1 MTKARSANREEF
13 KETTDLINKVFR
25 ISRNHKPT
33 MVEEFPLL
41 LNEDNIDNMIV
52 ISKDRKIVSDVN
64 YVIQKVSI
72 QGKRIN
78 VAAIGAVCTDPGHE
92 GKRYS
97 STILD
102 HVESKMFTDGVDLV
116 TISGTRSLY
125 TRRNCSRIKSFYK
138 YTMYPSNVNINLEI
152 EDFNEDDL
160 DKMINLYN
168 QNSTRFIRTKDEF
181 KKLLYAAT
189 IPWGNF
195 EYKRLVIKKD
205 REVVGYII
213 FRIINEGSRI
223 GKVLEMEVDTK
234 YSAYVLKHVSNKYE
248 LENIEHYVHI
258 KNSKNQFEGYDK
270 RELDYLDG
278 TLKIINYE
286 QLCEKLRTYFNQYI
300 EDNILSNIQFKQND
314 GKYSIKYKDEE
325 ELVISDVD
333 KLNKL
338 FFGYSEDDYKDL
350 SHLNNICSFAK
361 KVFPIDFVWTSNLNY
376 Q

>member
-1 MTKARSANREEF
+1 MTKPRSANREEF

-25 ISRNHKPT
+25 VSRNHKPT

-41 LNEDNIDNMIV
+41 LNEDNVDNMIV
-52 ISKDRKIVSDVN
+52 ISKDGKIVSDVN

-72 QGKRIN
+72 QGERIN
-78 VAAIGAVCTDPGHE
+78 AAAIGAVCTDPDHE
-92 GKRYS
+92 GNRYS

-102 HVESKMFTDGVDLV
+102 HVESKMLTDGVDLV

-125 TRRNCSRIKSFYK
+125 TRRHCSRVKSFYK
-138 YTMYPSNVNINLEI
+138 YTIYPSNVNMNLEI
-152 EDFNEDDL
+152 EDFNENDL
-160 DKMINLYN
+160 EKMINLYN
-168 QNSTRFIRTKDEF
+168 QNSTRFIRTKEEF

-213 FRIINEGSRI
+213 VRIINEESRI

-234 YSAYVLKHVSNKYE
+234 YSADVLKYVSNKYK
-248 LENIEHYVHI
+248 LESIEHYVHI
-258 KNSKNQFEGYDK
+258 KNYKNQFEGYDK
-270 RELDYLDG
+270 REIEYLDG

-286 QLCEKLRTYFNQYI
+286 QLCEKLRPYFNQYI
-300 EDNILSNIQFKQND
+300 EYNILKNIEFMKKD
-314 GKYSIKYKDEE
+314 SKYIIKYKDEE
-325 ELVISDVD
+325 ELVISDLD

-338 FFGYSEDDYKDL
+338 FFEYSDSDYKEI
-350 SHLNNICSFAK
+350 SHLNNIYGFAK
-361 KVFPIDFVWTSNLNY
+361 KVFPLDFVWTSNLNY